1 MANGQLVS
9 PNLDDRQ
16 WQDIVDEARS
26 LIPRYNVEYTDHNPS
41 DLGMTLMEL
50 FAWIVEGMIYR
61 LNRVPDKNF
70 IEFLNLLGI
79 TRDPASPA
87 TTNLVFQMSPIA
99 PSLVLPKGNVSA
111 TPQTSQDDPILFE
124 TDETV
129 TLLPVNV
136 AESVYF
142 HKIAGNG
149 KYERTTG
156 QLTAAPLSG
165 FSVTMAA
172 AEVSV
177 ICLGFDLATTQPI
190 QLDLQFTNTLTPGA
204 CTVLPTYSQGIVIAG
219 AWPAIPGAKDGT
231 ANFTQNGLMSLTV
244 PLDWA
249 AQNPT
254 SWPATTP
261 TTLADTVNRPLFWIG
276 LRLSNISA
284 APLTVAINYI
294 LFNNAHAT
302 NAISI
307 TSSEQL
313 GTSDGTPFQ
322 FFDLK
327 NAPLYK
333 RPGAVDPY
341 DHLLIQV
348 RQPLVGGSFG
358 PWTTWMRVDDL
369 AQGAGNNYRLDPVM
383 GRINFGNFDPVV
395 SPDGHGS
402 VPPAESEIQA
412 ASYRY
417 VIGGTGGNVGPGSI
431 TVLRTPVAGQ
441 IGVTNPGAAAN
452 GSDEESIED
461 TKRRGPEALRNRF
474 RAVTA
479 EDYEYLAQEASTDVR
494 KVRCLQPR
502 LFTIYDQAFN
512 GAVQPGDPWTYG
524 ALNRDSGNVHVIII
538 PGSTL
543 ANRTPSPTSELLG
556 EVADYLEQR
565 RALTAALNVTG
576 PRYLPIQVTVT
587 VNVWK
592 KAVDTGL
599 VPDPAISTAVRDDIA
614 AKITQFLHPTLGS
627 TDGSGWEVGQDQTI
641 APLFQFI
648 QPAKEVGFIAALSI
662 QALAPLYT
670 PPVRLYPNGPGVWI
684 KFADYEMVCSAAT
697 HNVTVNKI

>member
-16 WQDIVDEARS
+16 WQDIVDEARG
-26 LIPRYNVEYTDHNPS
+26 LIPRYNPDWTDHNPS
-41 DLGMTLMEL
+41 DLGITLVEL

-61 LNRVPDKNF
+61 FNKVPDKNF
-70 IEFLNLLGI
+70 VEFLNLLGI

-87 TTNLVFQMSPIA
+87 TVNLVFQMAPIA
-99 PSLVLPKGNVSA
+99 ASLLLPKGNVTA
-111 TPQTSQDDPILFE
+111 TQQTGQDDPILFE

-129 TLLPVNV
+129 TLLPVNL
-136 AESVYF
+136 AESLYF
-142 HKIAGNG
+142 HKVAGNG
-149 KYERTTG
+149 KYERATG

-165 FSVTMAA
+165 FTKTLAV
-172 AEVSV
+172 AEMSI
-177 ICLGFDLATTQPI
+177 ICLGFDQATALPI
-190 QLDLQFTNTLTPGA
+190 QLDLHFTAPLASGA
-204 CTVLPTYSQGIVIAG
+204 CTVTPTYSQGAVAPA
-219 AWPAIPGAKDGT
+219 AWTAIPTPKDGT
-231 ANFTQNGLMSLTV
+231 ANFTKNGLMSLTV

-254 SWPATTP
+254 TWPVTTP

-276 LRLSNISA
+276 LKLSNISGN
-284 APLTVAINYI
+284 PLTVQIDYI

-302 NAISI
+302 NAITI
-307 TSSEQL
+307 TSPELL
-313 GTSDGTPFQ
+313 GTSDGSPFQ
-322 FFDLK
+322 FFDLA

-341 DHLLIQV
+341 DHLIIQV

-358 PWTTWMRVDDL
+358 PWTTWTRVDDL
-369 AQGAGNNYRLDPVM
+369 AEGAGTNYRLDPVV
-383 GRINFGNFDPVV
+383 GRINFGNYDSIL
-395 SPDGHGS
+395 SPDGHGTI
-402 VPPAESEIQA
+402 PPAESEIQA
-412 ASYRY
+412 SVYRY
-417 VIGGTGGNVGPGSI
+417 VVGGVAGNVGPAAI

-452 GSDEESIED
+452 GADEESVD
-461 TKRRGPEALRNRF
+461 DAKRRGPEALRNRF

-479 EDYEYLAQEASTDVR
+479 EDYEYLAQEASTDVQ

-502 LFTIYDQAFN
+502 LFTVYDQAFN
-512 GAVQPGDPWTYG
+512 GAVVPGDPWTYAG
-524 ALNRDSGNVHVIII
+524 LNRDSGNVHVIII

-543 ANRTPSPTSELLG
+543 ANRTPAPTAELLS

-565 RALTAALNVTG
+565 RSITAALNVTG

-599 VPDPAISTAVRDDIA
+599 VPDPTISTAVRDGIT
-614 AKITQFLHPTLGS
+614 AKITQFLHPTLGNI
-627 TDGSGWEVGQDQTI
+627 DGNGWEVGQDQTI

-648 QPAKEVGFIAALSI
+648 QPDNEVGFIASLSI
-662 QALAPLYT
+662 QALTPLYT
-670 PPVRLYPNGPGVWI
+670 PPIRLYPSGPGVWI